1 MFFSNPYGF
10 LALLGIPAVLA
21 IHFFQRRAKP
31 LPVSTLFLLHQTQ
44 RESAS
49 GRRFDRLL
57 NSPPLWLQL
66 LMVLLLTWFLVEPR
80 YQKQQSVQRI
90 AVVLDSS
97 ASMQVFKDKVVE
109 KLEKELDGIQGRAN
123 KAEYF
128 LLDSNPANPRL
139 YHGESRDAFF
149 AALREWQPRE
159 GTHGSRH
166 SLRMARSMVGDK
178 GAVVYLTD
186 TPVDQLEY
194 GSHLFAVGHEE
205 ANCGLTGVQFS
216 DRDGELLWQATAKNY
231 APVQQTRQWLLEL
244 PGGTRSASRE
254 ITIPARGVVTLQGSF
269 PKGVER
275 CRIHLGPDAFTV
287 DDQLPL
293 LRPEPKL
300 LTVMA
305 VANAEMEPV
314 ADKLAESFEH
324 VTLATD
330 SAEVNVAVMNQLT
343 LGTTDTHGIV
353 FVKSAGRSTDY
364 LKGTI
369 VAEKHGLMDGLN
381 WQPLLVKKVLSI
393 PHVETDTVLLW
404 QGDRPLVFLRGG
416 GRDQLVFNFDLKQS
430 NAEKQEAFAVLL
442 WRFLERVR
450 QRKVA
455 HAAEVVET
463 TQQLKI
469 ASDPTAGAL
478 VIELQ
483 TIDGAVLSET
493 KATTAA
499 ALVAPDESGY
509 FHVRQGETPLFTGA
523 SYFADTREADFV
535 DCAEQ
540 DSWAP
545 IVSAAVQQH
554 TREDH
559 LWRYVLALT
568 VLAMLASWYFGN
580 GSFSSQRKD

>member
-1 MFFSNPYGF
+1 MFFANPYGF
-10 LALLGIPAVLA
+10 IALLGIPAVLA
-21 IHFFQRRAKP
+21 IHFFQRRAKS

-97 ASMQVFKDKVVE
+97 ASMQVFKDKVVA
-109 KLEKELDGIQGRAN
+109 KLEKELDGLQGRAN

-139 YHGESRDAFF
+139 YHGDSRDAFF
-149 AALREWQPRE
+149 VALRAWQPRE

-166 SLRMARSMVGDK
+166 SLRMARSMAGEK

-205 ANCGLTGVQFS
+205 ANCGLTGIQFS
-216 DRDGELLWQATAKNY
+216 DRDGELVWQATAKNY
-231 APVQQTRQWLLEL
+231 AAVAQTRQWLLEL

-254 ITIPARGVVTLQGSF
+254 VTIPARGVVTLQGSF
-269 PKGVER
+269 PEGVER
-275 CRIHLGPDAFTV
+275 CRIHLSPDAFTI
-287 DDQLPL
+287 DDKLPIQ
-293 LRPEPKL
+293 RPEPKL

-305 VANAEMEPV
+305 MANTEMEPV
-314 ADKLAESFEH
+314 ANKLIESFQY

-330 SAEVNVAVMNQLT
+330 SADIDVAVMNQLS
-343 LGTTDTHGIV
+343 LGTTDSHGIV
-353 FVKSAGRSTDY
+353 FVRPAGKSENY

-369 VAEKHGLMDGLN
+369 VAEKHRLMDGLN
-381 WQPLLVKKVLSI
+381 WQPLLVKEVLRI
-393 PHVETDTVLLW
+393 PHLESDSVLLW
-404 QGDRPLVFLRGG
+404 QGERPLIFLRGG

-442 WRFLERVR
+442 WRFLEMVR

-455 HAAEVVET
+455 HSAAVVET
-463 TQQLKI
+463 TQQLQV
-469 ASDPTAGAL
+469 ASDPTAGEL
-478 VIELQ
+478 VIEQQ
-483 TIDGAVLSET
+483 TIDGGVLSET
-493 KATTAA
+493 KTTPTAG
-499 ALVAPDESGY
+499 LVAPDEPGY
-509 FHVRQGETPLFTGA
+509 FHVRQGENPLFTGS

-535 DCAEQ
+535 DCAEK

-545 IVSAAVQQH
+545 TASAAVQQH

-559 LWRYVLALT
+559 LWRYVLAFT

>member
-1 MFFSNPYGF
+1 MFFSNPSGF
-10 LALLGIPAVLA
+10 LALLAIPAVLA

-31 LPVSTLFLLHQTQ
+31 LAVSTLFLLQQTQ

-97 ASMQVFKDKVVE
+97 ASMQVFKDKVVT
-109 KLEKELDGIQGRAN
+109 KLEKELDGLQGRAN
-123 KAEYF
+123 SAEYF
-128 LLDSNPANPRL
+128 LLDSNPSNPRL
-139 YHGESRDAFF
+139 YHGDSRDAFF
-149 AALREWQPRE
+149 DALRAWQPRE

-166 SLRMARSMVGDK
+166 SLRMARSMAGEK

-186 TPVDQLEY
+186 TPVDALEY

-205 ANCGLTGVQFS
+205 ANCGLTGIQFS
-216 DRDGELLWQATAKNY
+216 DRDGELVWQATAKNY

-244 PGGTRSASRE
+244 PSGKRSVSRE

-269 PKGVER
+269 PEGAER
-275 CRIHLGPDAFTV
+275 CRIHLSPDAFTI

-293 LRPEPKL
+293 QRPEPKL
-300 LTVMA
+300 LTLMA
-305 VANAEMEPV
+305 VANAAMEPV
-314 ADKLAESFEH
+314 ANKLAESFQH
-324 VTLATD
+324 VILATD
-330 SAEVNVAVMNQLT
+330 SAEVDVAVMNQLT
-343 LGTTDTHGIV
+343 MGAPDTHGIV
-353 FVKSAGRSTDY
+353 FVKPARSSKNY

-381 WQPLLVKKVLSI
+381 WQPLLVKEVLSI
-393 PHVETDTVLLW
+393 PHLESDTVLLW
-404 QGDRPLVFLRGG
+404 QGDRPLIFLRGG
-416 GRDQLVFNFDLKQS
+416 VHDQLVFNFDMKQS
-430 NAEKQEAFAVLL
+430 NAEKQEAFAVLM
-442 WRFLERVR
+442 WRFLEMVR
-450 QRKVA
+450 LSKVS
-455 HAAEVVET
+455 HFAAVVET
-463 TQQLKI
+463 TQQLQI
-469 ASDPTAGAL
+469 ASDPKAVPL

-483 TIDGAVLSET
+483 TIDGTVLSET
-493 KATTAA
+493 KAMPAA
-499 ALVAPDESGY
+499 TLVAPAESGY
-509 FHVRQGETPLFTGA
+509 FHVRQGDVALFTGA
-523 SYFADTREADFV
+523 SYFADAREADFV

-540 DSWAP
+540 DRWSSLA
-545 IVSAAVQQH
+545 SAAVEQH

-559 LWRYVLALT
+559 LWRYVLAFT

-580 GSFSSQRKD
+580 GSLSSQRKD